1 MILHHGRLLALGNL
15 HAIRE
20 KLDNIPHRIDIGCE
34 APKQLA
40 KSVIDIDSVHGI
52 VFQNPEILTVQT
64 RNLGDFHS
72 NLPKAIINGQHKVTS
87 IDNPDDDLAS
97 ILGYLTGGGGY

>member
-1 MILHHGRLLALGNL
+1 
-15 HAIRE
+15 
-20 KLDNIPHRIDIGCE
+20 
-34 APKQLA
+34 
-40 KSVIDIDSVHGI
+40 VIDIDAVHGI
-52 VFQNPEILTVQT
+52 IFQNPEVLTVQT

-72 NLPKAIINGQHKVTS
+72 NLPSAIIEGKHKVTS